1 MLTDTLRQHGV
12 RHLAESSDIG
22 TVQQVAGDAVFHG
35 GVVDVVE
42 DVQHDLMQALVYLSL
57 IHISEPTRRS

>member
-12 RHLAESSDIG
+12 RHLAEAGDIG

-42 DVQHDLMQALVYLSL
+42 DGPA
-57 IHISEPTRRS
+57 